1 MSVTD
6 NRPSST
12 PIMDQPRRTASRSS
26 ASACPRMPALVLRVT
41 SSASS
46 CIRSIFA
53 AVRSRHARRSASPR
67 FAASAN
73 AANDVLTGFRCSQTD
88 RRRDIHEPFDGLL
101 MLCEEV
107 LQVLGIQEVRQSI
120 VNLWRHVFFRI
131 AKEFLF
137 PKVVMAS
144 VML

>member
-1 MSVTD
+1 
-6 NRPSST
+6 
-12 PIMDQPRRTASRSS
+12 
-26 ASACPRMPALVLRVT
+26 
-41 SSASS
+41 
-46 CIRSIFA
+46 
-53 AVRSRHARRSASPR
+53 
-67 FAASAN
+67 
-73 AANDVLTGFRCSQTD
+73 
-88 RRRDIHEPFDGLL
+88 